1 MDDVDAF
8 PSYLSLVRFL
18 PSVALD
24 PEYLRDCCSSSLL
37 PCSVAACFSLWD
49 SNESTLKGENFL
61 GINLKDDD
69 AGLAGNTFDD
79 SIAIPI
85 TFVAEKEDGN
95 IFSFI
100 VLWGIIGG
108 GGDNESG
115 IGYSICPMER
125 VRVVSKAD
133 EIKDDAETE
142 SVLSVVLCF
151 CL

>member
-1 MDDVDAF
+1 M
-8 PSYLSLVRFL
+8 
-18 PSVALD
+18 
-24 PEYLRDCCSSSLL
+24 
-37 PCSVAACFSLWD
+37 
-49 SNESTLKGENFL
+49 

-151 CL
+151 WFSFGESGLFKNDFNFSVEHKRSSSLFGEVGFE